1 MVLDGDGLRE
11 WREEH
16 GGVAGVVCM
25 AAEPPCVLRSPPL
38 DWTHNGCRGADGS
51 SVVGSVEEALDMF
64 WVVEEG
70 DAAVNG
76 GVSPSLPVGGE
87 ASTWQPSFCA
97 TSPALGLDS
106 SYGCGHI
113 TASCCSGGGVEGSPM
128 SSISSNGS
136 GVDLVGRT
144 PAAVW
149 EVDLQRRVSEVKK
162 AHDDDELG
170 GRQLLVSRPSSDYEM
185 IFIHWFSIFRL
196 RQSLADLNQF
206 FGRASAELGSPTTG
220 AEEEIMKED
229 NIKQLLQILRITS
242 FEREKLLAQ
251 NAHSGFLEQSPS
263 LPLFHPSSGSARGND
278 GISHFDAL
286 TRMDSSQSNDASSPE
301 ESSPFEF
308 IPSPRDGRLSS
319 PERDAAS
326 ETIDHLLPKKALPE
340 KGKLLQAVIEA
351 GPLLQTLL
359 VAGSLPQ
366 WRNPPPL
373 RPFQIPPVSVRGP
386 NQNAE
391 LVHPSPRSSPSACTG
406 GYQIGKRQKL

>member
-1 MVLDGDGLRE
+1 MDG
-11 WREEH
+11 
-16 GGVAGVVCM
+16 
-25 AAEPPCVLRSPPL
+25 
-38 DWTHNGCRGADGS
+38 RGR
-51 SVVGSVEEALDMF
+51 
-64 WVVEEG
+64 
-70 DAAVNG
+70 
-76 GVSPSLPVGGE
+76 P
-87 ASTWQPSFCA
+87 
-97 TSPALGLDS
+97 
-106 SYGCGHI
+106 
-113 TASCCSGGGVEGSPM
+113 GVESGIGT
-128 SSISSNGS
+128 SSSSS
-136 GVDLVGRT
+136 ST
-144 PAAVW
+144 KYW
-149 EVDLQRRVSEVKK
+149 TF
-162 AHDDDELG
+162 
-170 GRQLLVSRPSSDYEM
+170 LLPLS
-185 IFIHWFSIFRL
+185 W
-196 RQSLADLNQF
+196 SLADLNQF

-229 NIKQLLQILRITS
+229 NVKQLLQILRITS

-263 LPLFHPSSGSARGND
+263 LPLLHPSYGSARGND

-308 IPSPRDGRLSS
+308 VPSPVLFAGGAAKNPSS
-319 PERDAAS
+319 GMAHHLLPERDAAS

-386 NQNAE
+386 NQNTE
-391 LVHPSPRSSPSACTG
+391 LVHPSPRPSPSACTG